1 MCISKLLQ
9 IKENNARSVH
19 NKTKRRRG
27 SRATRRR
34 PASATPPSCSTVLE
48 QAVCTSLDGAKGS
61 CREIAAKQVSV
72 KLRFHERHSFFSIQP
87 GLSPFLG
94 KGKSFV

>member
-1 MCISKLLQ
+1 MHIPGWSERQHLTQNYVIYEL
-9 IKENNARSVH
+9 
-19 NKTKRRRG
+19 
-27 SRATRRR
+27 
-34 PASATPPSCSTVLE
+34 
-48 QAVCTSLDGAKGS
+48 
-61 CREIAAKQVSV
+61 REIAAKQVSV